1 MKDRILTI
9 LHKIPMPGDT
19 KNIVEAGIISNITTD
34 IHNITIEIG
43 LPQTFEKYKQAL
55 IPTIEDALRREI
67 SFTGTISIPI
77 TILKANHS
85 NEPGGISQVTH
96 IIAIASGKGGVGKST
111 VSSNL
116 AIALSQLGYSVGLLD
131 ADIFGPSIPKMFHIE
146 HGQPTMKKIGDKE
159 YIVPIEQYGIKLL
172 SIGFFVKSSD
182 ALAWRGPMAGN
193 VLKQFISDTD
203 WGELD
208 FLLLDMPPGTSDI
221 QLTIAQTI
229 DLTGAIMVSTPQQV
243 ALVDVQKGIDFFK
256 KDGIQVPILGIIEN
270 MAWFTPAEL
279 PNNKYYIF
287 GKNGVQDLA
296 QRLNIPLLGS
306 VPIVQS
312 ICEAGDNGTPI
323 TLQEDSI
330 VSIQFREIAQTL
342 TTKLEL

>member
-1 MKDRILTI
+1 MKEAIFTL
-9 LHKIPMPGDT
+9 LQKIPMPGEK
-19 KNIVEAGIISNITTD
+19 KNIVEAGIISEITVVDTE
-34 IHNITIEIG
+34 ITIEIG
-43 LPQTFEKYKQAL
+43 LPQAFEKYKQAL
-55 IPTIEDALRREI
+55 IPTIEDAVRREL
-67 SFTGTISIPI
+67 SYKGNISIPV

-85 NEPGGISQVTH
+85 NKPGGISQVKH
-96 IIAIASGKGGVGKST
+96 VVAIASGKGGVGKST

-131 ADIFGPSIPKMFHIE
+131 ADIFGPSVPKMFNCE
-146 HGQPTMKKIGDKE
+146 QGQPSMKKMGEKE
-159 YIVPIEQYGIKLL
+159 FIIPIEQYGVKLV

-208 FLLLDMPPGTSDI
+208 VLLLDMPPGTSDI

-229 DLTGAIMVSTPQQV
+229 ELTGAIMVSTPQQV
-243 ALVDVQKGIDFFK
+243 ALIDVQKGIDFFK
-256 KDGIQVPILGIIEN
+256 KDGIRVPILGIIEN

-287 GKNGVQDLA
+287 GKQGAEQLA
-296 QRLNIPLLGS
+296 QSLDIPFLGS

-323 TLQEDSI
+323 ALQEDSI
-330 VSIQFREIAQTL
+330 VSIQFKEIAQ
-342 TTKLEL
+342 KLATELF